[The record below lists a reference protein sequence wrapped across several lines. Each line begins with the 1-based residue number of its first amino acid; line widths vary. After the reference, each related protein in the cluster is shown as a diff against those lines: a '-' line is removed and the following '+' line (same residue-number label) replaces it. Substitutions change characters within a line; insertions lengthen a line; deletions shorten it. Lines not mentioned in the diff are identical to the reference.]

1 MKKSLIA
8 LAVLAASGAA
18 MAQSSVTLYGV
29 ADVVIHK
36 DKGVDTK
43 MTSGGVSTSR
53 IGFKGTE
60 DLGGGLKAN
69 FKFEQGL
76 DLTNGGLK
84 GNGFDREAWLGLSGA
99 FGEVQ
104 MGHTYSALDNVA
116 AAADPAFDSNVID
129 PTNILAS
136 RGYKYSPTSNIL
148 YVSPSFGGFQGYVSY
163 SLPSST
169 KVMSLGATYANGP
182 VAVAFGY
189 QDDSDIGGDKYTTI
203 NGSYDF
209 GMAKLLAGWGKTK
222 NADDK
227 DYFIGVDVPVAS
239 NVVVS
244 AGYAVSKPAAGD
256 SAKSFGVAAAYLLSK
271 RTTAYVGYRDD
282 NAAAVNTLIPG
293 TTDKKY
299 GGVDSR
305 IGVGIKHT
313 F

>member
-53 IGFKGTE
+53 FGFKGTE

-69 FKFEQGL
+69 FKFEQGV
-76 DLTNGGLK
+76 DLTNGAA
-84 GNGFDREAWLGLSGA
+84 GNFGREAWLGLSGA

-104 MGHTYSALDNVA
+104 MGNTYSALDNVA

-136 RGYKYSPTSNIL
+136 RGYTFSPTSNIL

-189 QDDSDIGGDKYTTI
+189 QDDSDVGGDKYTTI

-222 NADDK
+222 NGDDK

-282 NAAAVNTLIPG
+282 NSAAVLNN
-293 TTDKKY
+293 

>member
-18 MAQSSVTLYGV
+18 MAQSNVTLYGV

-36 DKGVDTK
+36 DKGVSAT

-53 IGFKGTE
+53 LGLKGSE
-60 DLGGGLKAN
+60 DLGGGLNVN

-76 DLTNGGLK
+76 NLTNGALN
-84 GNGFDREAWLGLSGA
+84 GNGFDREAWVGLSGG

-104 MGHTYSALDNVA
+104 VGNTYSALDNVSA
-116 AAADPAFDSNVID
+116 ASDPTFDSNVID
-129 PTNILAS
+129 PTNIFYS
-136 RGYKYSPTSNIL
+136 RAYAFSPTSNIL
-148 YVSPSFGGFQGYVSY
+148 YISPSFGGFQGYVSY

-169 KVMSLGATYANGP
+169 KVVSFGASYANGP
-182 VAVAFGY
+182 VAVAVGY
-189 QDDSDIGGDKYTTI
+189 QDDSDRGGDKYTSL

-209 GMAKLLAGWGKTK
+209 GMAKLLAGWGSTK
-222 NADDK
+222 FGDDK
-227 DYFIGVDVPVAS
+227 EYFIGVDVPVAS

-256 SAKSFGVAAAYLLSK
+256 SAKSLGIAAAYMLSK
-271 RTTAYVGYRDD
+271 RTTAYVGYRND
-282 NAAAVNTLIPG
+282 NAAAVLNN
-293 TTDKKY
+293 

-305 IGVGIKHT
+305 IGVGLKHT

>member
-18 MAQSSVTLYGV
+18 MAQSSVTIYGV

-36 DKGVDTK
+36 DKGASTT
-43 MTSGGVSTSR
+43 MTSGGVSSSR
-53 IGFKGTE
+53 LGFKGTE

-69 FKFEQGL
+69 FKLEQGVN
-76 DLTNGGLK
+76 LTSGAAGG
-84 GNGFDREAWLGLSGA
+84 FTRESWVGLSGG

-104 MGHTYSALDNVA
+104 LGNSYSAYDNIA
-116 AAADPAFDSNVID
+116 GGSDPALDANVID
-129 PTNILAS
+129 PTGILAS
-136 RGYKYSPTSNIL
+136 RGYISNPTGNIA
-148 YVSPSFGGFQGYVSY
+148 YTSPSFGGFTGYVSY
-163 SLPSST
+163 SLPSTT
-169 KVMSLGATYANGP
+169 KVMSFAAAYAAGP
-182 VAVAFGY
+182 IGVNFGY
-189 QDDSDIGGDKYTTI
+189 QDDSDAGGDKYTTI

-209 GMAKLLAGWGKTK
+209 GVAKLLAGWGKTK
-222 NADDK
+222 AGGDK

-244 AGYAVSKPAAGD
+244 AGYAVSKPAAGA
-256 SAKSFGVAAAYLLSK
+256 SAKSIGIDAAYLLSK

-282 NAAAVNTLIPG
+282 NAAAVAA
-293 TTDKKY
+293 

-305 IGVGIKHT
+305 IGFGIKHT

>member
-53 IGFKGTE
+53 LGFKGTE

-69 FKFEQGL
+69 FKLEQKV
-76 DLTNGGLK
+76 DLTNGAA
-84 GNGFDREAWLGLSGA
+84 NGFGREAWLGLSGG

-104 MGHTYSALDNVA
+104 MGNSYTAYDSVA
-116 AAADPAFDSNVID
+116 GAADPALDANVID
-129 PTNILAS
+129 PTAILAS
-136 RGYKYSPTSNIL
+136 RGYNSNPYSNIA
-148 YVSPSFGGFQGYVSY
+148 YISPNFGGFQGYVSY
-163 SLPSST
+163 SLPSDT
-169 KVMSLGATYANGP
+169 KVMSLGATYAAGP
-182 VAVAFGY
+182 FAVAFGY
-189 QDDSDIGGDKYTTI
+189 QDESDRPLGDKYTTI

-222 NADDK
+222 NGDDK
-227 DYFIGVDVPVAS
+227 DYFIGLDVPVAS

-256 SAKSFGVAAAYLLSK
+256 SKKSVGIAAAYLLSK
-271 RTTAYVGYRDD
+271 RTTAYVGYRND
-282 NAAAVNTLIPG
+282 NAAAVAFDPVKNP
-293 TTDKKY
+293 
-299 GGVDSR
+299 DSR

>member
-36 DKGVDTK
+36 DKGVSTT

-104 MGHTYSALDNVA
+104 MGNTYSALDNVA
-116 AAADPAFDSNVID
+116 AISDPAFDSNVID

-136 RGYKYSPTSNIL
+136 RAYIFSPTSNIL
-148 YVSPSFGGFQGYVSY
+148 YVSPSFGGFQGFVSY
-163 SLPSST
+163 SLPSDT

-189 QDDSDIGGDKYTTI
+189 QDDSDRPLGDKYTTI

-282 NAAAVNTLIPG
+282 NSAAVLNN
-293 TTDKKY
+293 

-305 IGVGIKHT
+305 FGVGIKHT